1 MGAGGSYK
9 PKIDTV
15 VMGDPTTAMPTK
27 TKEEIY
33 AERKT
38 NYKTLAKKYPDITRY
53 PEITDMLKHT
63 ELLTGD

>member
-1 MGAGGSYK
+1 MGPGSSYK
-9 PKIDTV
+9 PRIDTV
-15 VMGDPTTAMPTK
+15 VMDNPTTAMPTK
-27 TKEEIY
+27 TKEEIK

-38 NYKTLAKKYPDITRY
+38 NFKTLVKGHPEITRY